1 MSRSAAIADL
11 AATAMVDRF
20 HRRELSPVDAARA
33 CLDRIHRYNDI
44 VNAYCLVDEETTLE
58 EAKRSEARY
67 GIGEPVGP
75 VDGVPVA
82 IKDVYLNKGWP
93 NLKGSKI
100 IDPNQ
105 NWDQDAPA
113 IAALRRSGFVPLGK
127 TTTPEFGWKGVTDSP
142 LYGVTRNPWDPD
154 RTTGGS
160 SGGSAAA
167 VPLGMGPLALGTD
180 AGGSIRIPAGFCG
193 LVGHKPTQGRCP
205 IWPQSPFGAL
215 AHPGPLASTVEDA
228 ALLFNLMAEPDPR
241 DPTLPPPAV
250 DYLAALADGIK
261 GVRVAFSPALG
272 YASVDDEIA
281 AAVGDA
287 VQAFED
293 LGTTVEQRYPGFSN
307 PADAFDVL
315 FYGGAANALRDIP
328 AGKRALMD
336 PGLVEVAE
344 WASGLSLL
352 DYLAAQNERMA
363 LIERMSLF
371 HQRYDLLITPTLPI
385 PAFKAGLEVPEGS
398 SSKRWPSW
406 TPFTYP
412 FNMTGQPACS
422 VPCGFTKAGLP
433 VGLQIVGARH
443 NDALVLRAAHA
454 YQQAR
459 PLTDRRPQPNPNT
472 HQGRRNPP

>member
-1 MSRSAAIADL
+1 MSRSTEIADL
-11 AATAMVDRF
+11 SATEMVDRF
-20 HRRELSPVDAARA
+20 RRRELSPVDTARA
-33 CLDRIHRYNDI
+33 CLERIHQYNPI
-44 VNAYCLVDEETTLE
+44 VNAYCLVDEESTLE
-58 EAKRSEARY
+58 EARRSEARY
-67 GIGEPVGP
+67 GMGEPLGP

-100 IDPNQ
+100 VDPNQ
-105 NWDQDAPA
+105 KWDQDAPA
-113 IAALRRSGFVPLGK
+113 VAALRRGGFVPLGK

-142 LYGVTRNPWDPD
+142 LCGVTRNPWDPD
-154 RTTGGS
+154 KTTGGS

-167 VPLGMGPLALGTD
+167 PPLGMGPLALGTD
-180 AGGSIRIPAGFCG
+180 AGGSIRIPAGFSG

-215 AHPGPLASTVEDA
+215 AHPGPLAWTVEDA
-228 ALLFNLMAEPDPR
+228 ALLLNLMAEPDPR

-250 DYLAALADGIK
+250 DYLDALAHGIR
-261 GVRVAFSPALG
+261 GARLAFSPTLG
-272 YASVDDEIA
+272 YVNVDDEIA
-281 AAVGDA
+281 ATVAEAVR
-287 VQAFED
+287 AFED
-293 LGTTVEQRYPGFSN
+293 LGATVEEHDPGFPN
-307 PADAFDVL
+307 PAEAFDVL

-328 AGKRALMD
+328 GEKRALMD

-344 WASGLSLL
+344 WASDLSLL

-363 LIERMSLF
+363 LMVHMSRF
-371 HQRYDLLITPTLPI
+371 HEYYDLLVTPTLPI
-385 PAFKAGLEVPEGS
+385 PAFKAGLEVPDGWPA
-398 SSKRWPSW
+398 KRWPSW

-433 VGLQIVGARH
+433 IGLQIVGARH

-459 PLTDRRPQPNPNT
+459 PLTDRRPQPNT
-472 HQGRRNPP
+472 H